1 MNDLLAPALE
11 YQPLRDADDG
21 RICWSRRDGKRIDLH
36 CHSTFSYEC
45 IRWLPRW
52 MAFRPLLE
60 PEELYD
66 LAKRRG
72 MDFVTITDHDTIDGC
87 KALHDRRGELP
98 DFIFGEEVTTSFPE
112 DGTVV
117 HVSVFDID
125 EQQHAEL
132 QRLRQNIYDLI
143 DYARRINKLFVLN
156 HMTWTGQHRPL
167 KTWQIEAMLDL
178 FGVFEG
184 LNGTRSYAHNA
195 FTRHVTRG
203 RDKVLVGGSDSHTHR
218 VGRTY
223 TLSAGATA
231 AELIANIRAG
241 HAAPCGG
248 FGTPEQLRD
257 DVWITLQENVQR
269 QYVEASSAW
278 KRGACHVVA
287 RLGRLAYP
295 LVCLGYHARQ
305 NLLIRESLRAVP
317 APA

>member
-1 MNDLLAPALE
+1 MNDLLAPILE
-11 YQPLRDADDG
+11 YQPRRHVNG
-21 RICWSRRDGKRIDLH
+21 HSGWSRLDGKRIDLH
-36 CHSTFSYEC
+36 CHSTYSDEDV
-45 IRWLPRW
+45 RWIPGW

-66 LAKRRG
+66 LAKQRG

-87 KALHDRRGELP
+87 QTLRDRRGELP

-112 DGTVV
+112 DGTAV

-125 EQQHAEL
+125 EPQHAEL
-132 QRLRQNIYDLI
+132 QRLRGNIYDLVH
-143 DYARRINKLFVLN
+143 YARRIDKLFVLN

-167 KTWQIEAMLDL
+167 KTWQIEVMLDL
-178 FGVFEG
+178 FDVFEG

-195 FTRHVTRG
+195 FTHHVTRG
-203 RDKVLVGGSDSHTHR
+203 RGKVLVAGSDSHTNR
-218 VGRTY
+218 VGRTC
-223 TLSAGATA
+223 TLSAGETT
-231 AELIANIRAG
+231 AELIANLRAG
-241 HAAPCGG
+241 NAVPCGA

-257 DVWITLQENVQR
+257 DVWITLQKNVQR
-269 QYVEASSAW
+269 HYLEATSAW

-295 LVCLGYHARQ
+295 FVCLGYHARQ
-305 NLLIRESLRAVP
+305 NLLIRESLRAIP